1 MIRGRGGSGG
11 VVPTAAVI
19 IIGEEI
25 LTGKFADENG
35 PFLVKRLRA
44 LGVDLRRLVTIG
56 DGVGEI
62 ADEVRRCA
70 SAADHVFTTGGVGP
84 THDDRTFE
92 GIAEAFGLGMEE
104 RAEVV
109 ALLDRYGMER
119 NPMTLRMA
127 TLPAGAELVSEDAL
141 AYPIV
146 RVQNVWVLPGV
157 PRIMRQKFEALAPR
171 VAGSAVRTARVYADD
186 HEHDVAV
193 FLDAVQRAHPDV
205 SIGSY
210 PRYGEATG
218 RLIVTVEG
226 PSAEPVHAAAHAI
239 AAGLRVRNLE
249 LS

>member
-1 MIRGRGGSGG
+1 
-11 VVPTAAVI
+11 VPTAAVI

-25 LTGKFADENG
+25 LSGKFADENG
-35 PFLVKRLRA
+35 PYLVRRLRA

-56 DGVGEI
+56 DGVSEI
-62 ADEVRRCA
+62 AAEVRRCA
-70 SAADHVFTTGGVGP
+70 AAVDHVFTTGGVGP

-92 GIAEAFGLGMEE
+92 GIAEAFEVSLEE

-109 ALLDRYGMER
+109 ALLDRFGMER
-119 NPMTLRMA
+119 NAMTSRMA
-127 TLPAGAELVSEDAL
+127 ALPVGAELVSEDAL

-171 VAGSAVRTARVYADD
+171 VAGEAVRTARVYADD
-186 HEHDVAV
+186 LEHDVAV
-193 FLDAVQRAHPDV
+193 FLDAVQRAHPEV

-226 PSAEPVHAAAHAI
+226 ARAEAVHAAAHAL
-239 AAGLRVRNLE
+239 AGGLAVRNVE

>member
-1 MIRGRGGSGG
+1 
-11 VVPTAAVI
+11 VPTAAVI

-35 PFLVKRLRA
+35 PYLVRRLRA

-56 DGVGEI
+56 DGVEEI
-62 ADEVRRCA
+62 ADEVRRC
-70 SAADHVFTTGGVGP
+70 SSLADHVFTTGGVGP

-92 GIAEAFGLGMEE
+92 GIAAAFGVALVE
-104 RAEVV
+104 RPEIV

-127 TLPAGAELVSEDAL
+127 TVPAGAELLSEDAL

-146 RVQNVWVLPGV
+146 RAGNVWVLPGV
-157 PRIMRQKFEALAPR
+157 PRIMKQKFEALAPR
-171 VAGSAVRTARVYADD
+171 IAGAAVRTARVYADD

-193 FLDAVQRAHPDV
+193 FLDGVQRAHPAV
-205 SIGSY
+205 AIGSY

-226 PSAEPVHAAAHAI
+226 AAAEAVHAAAHAI
-239 AAGLRVRNLE
+239 AAGLKVRAVE